1 MVRFNHVMLINP
13 SYSNTLFT
21 TPVVPVGIGYI
32 AESLSARGIGYSVLD
47 MTLGYRFVDIE
58 KHIRRVKPDLI
69 GISMMSLM
77 YQDHYRMANFIK
89 ERFPW
94 IPIVAGGPH
103 VSSCREEVLTEC
115 GSIDFGILQEG
126 EFSLPDLCEG
136 KNEKSIPG
144 LLYRTGSAIDCSA
157 EPIDA
162 DNLDAL
168 LFPKYE
174 HFELSKY
181 GFGISIVSSRGCP
194 YRCVYCSAHA
204 IRNRFRA
211 RTAGNV
217 VDEMEYWYGRGYREF
232 DFQEDNPTFNQPRLL
247 ELCDQIEKRGLRDL
261 MIMCG
266 NGIRADKIN
275 KQLLKR
281 MKEVGFK
288 RLAFGVEAGNDR
300 ILKNI
305 KKGESINVIKN
316 AIRDA
321 CDLGFFVSLFFVVG
335 APGETAKDVEDSI
348 DIALSY
354 PISHVNF
361 FNLIPL
367 PRTELFE
374 WVRKNNYFILKPE
387 VYLNLGSSLQM
398 SCQPVFA
405 TPEFSRGE
413 RVKVLRRTKN
423 IERLIKKRTIEN
435 KLKNLYPFNKLI
447 GWLYAHPVIQ
457 KAENL
462 LIRHPLYKKT
472 LGFIKRRVRDSF
484 YNEDICRQ

>member
-1 MVRFNHVMLINP
+1 MARFNHVMLINP
-13 SYSNTLFT
+13 TYSYTLFT

-32 AESLSARGIGYSVLD
+32 AESLNARGIGYSVLD
-47 MTLGYRFVDIE
+47 MTLGYSFADLE
-58 KHIRRVKPDLI
+58 KHIRRIKPDLI

-77 YQDHYRMANFIK
+77 YREHYRMANFIK
-89 ERFPW
+89 GRFPL
-94 IPIVAGGPH
+94 IPVVVGGPH
-103 VSSCREEVLTEC
+103 VSSCREAVLADC
-115 GSIDFGILQEG
+115 SSIDFGILQEG
-126 EFSLPDLCEG
+126 EFSLPALCEG
-136 KNEKSIPG
+136 KNVEAIPG
-144 LLYRTGSAIDCSA
+144 LLYRAGSGIACST

-162 DNLDAL
+162 VNLDAL
-168 LFPKYE
+168 PFPKYE

-194 YRCVYCSAHA
+194 YMCIYCSAHA
-204 IRNRFRA
+204 IRNKFRA

-232 DFQEDNPTFNQPRLL
+232 DFQEDNPTFDQLRLL
-247 ELCDQIEKRGLRDL
+247 ELCDQIEKRGLRDV

-266 NGIRADKIN
+266 NGIRADRIN
-275 KQLLKR
+275 RQLLKR

-305 KKGESINVIKN
+305 KKGESIDVIKN

-335 APGETAKDVEDSI
+335 APGETAKDVEDSMN
-348 DIALSY
+348 IALSY

-374 WVRKNNYFILKPE
+374 WVHKNNYFILKPE
-387 VYLNLGSSLQM
+387 IYLNLGSSLQM
-398 SCQPVFA
+398 GCQPVFA
-405 TPEFSRGE
+405 TPEFSRSE
-413 RVKVLRRTKN
+413 RVAVLRRTKK
-423 IERLIKKRTIEN
+423 IERFIKKRTIEN
-435 KLKNLYPFNKLI
+435 KFKSLYPFNKLI
-447 GWLYAHPVIQ
+447 GWLYMRPEIQ
-457 KAENL
+457 KVEIL
-462 LIRHPLYKKT
+462 LMRHPLYRKT
-472 LGFIKRRVRDSF
+472 IGFIKRRVRDSF
-484 YNEDICRQ
+484 YKDDILG